1 MLQLDRLEFVDRIN
15 RLMYS
20 RKVLLLLA
28 VCGSLIT
35 ATVAV
40 WIYRIESRAL
50 SQQFYE
56 QVEDRALFLARELD
70 AGVEALYTLGEV
82 IRFVDSLPALVFDD
96 VAGATLA
103 RTPGLLAFEWL
114 PRVRAEQLAEFEA
127 KQQRYHA
134 GYRVQ
139 HFSGDG
145 EEISAAPRNFREYF
159 PVMYVTP
166 RQSNESALGADF
178 LSEKTRRKA
187 LVQAWHSGEFSL
199 SSPLKLL
206 QIEPGARGALLV
218 LPVYFGRPDNQ
229 AERQQALKGFVVAV
243 VDMRRVVNRVV
254 AQNSVDASYYMRI
267 EDVTAGA
274 ESLPLYVRGERAGH
288 LEQSV
293 ELPTF
298 GGRTLRVTMAPDA
311 VQYRLHSLYFPVVV
325 AFAGGLMVLLVCGY
339 LYLLQRR
346 GMVIGE
352 HVLRQTRALRE
363 ANFRLETL
371 SVTDPLTGLSNRR
384 AFDDYLDQEWQRA
397 ARDQSPLSILL
408 VDVDHFKKINDQH
421 GHPAGDACLR
431 ELAQRLRAH
440 FKRPADRVVRFG
452 GEEFAVVM
460 PGTDPRALAQANRFR
475 ELMEKTPIK
484 LTETESIVVT
494 ISAGLAT
501 VVPSEG
507 LTPRDLIKFADEA
520 MYQAKRGGRNRIECY
535 GDSRDAQNLV

>member
-1 MLQLDRLEFVDRIN
+1 MLQLDRLEVSGRIN

-35 ATVAV
+35 AVVAV

-56 QVEDRALFLARELD
+56 QVEARALSLARELD

-96 VAGATLA
+96 VAEATLV
-103 RTPGLLAFEWL
+103 RNPGLLAFEWL
-114 PRVRAEQLAEFEA
+114 PRVGAGQLQAYEA
-127 KQQRYHA
+127 QQQRYHA
-134 GYRVQ
+134 GFKVQ
-139 HFSGDG
+139 HFAPDG
-145 EEISAAPRNFREYF
+145 EGVILAPRDLPEYF
-159 PVMYVTP
+159 PVTYVTP
-166 RQSNESALGADF
+166 LNGNESALGADF
-178 LSEKTRRKA
+178 LSEGERRNA
-187 LVQAWHSGEFSL
+187 LLQAWHSGEFSL

-206 QIEPGARGALLV
+206 QMESGARGALLV
-218 LPVYFGRPDNQ
+218 LPVYFGRPTTQ
-229 AERQQALKGFVVAV
+229 AERQQALKGFVVAA
-243 VDMRRVVNRVV
+243 VDMRRVVSRIV
-254 AQNSVDASYYMRI
+254 ANNTIDASYYMRI
-267 EDVTAGA
+267 EDVTAGTKPV
-274 ESLPLYVRGERAGH
+274 PLYVRGARANH
-288 LEQSV
+288 LEQYV
-293 ELPTF
+293 ELATF
-298 GGRTLRVTMAPDA
+298 GGRTLRVTMAPNA
-311 VQYRLHSLYFPVVV
+311 VQYWLNSVYFPMVV

-352 HVLRQTRALRE
+352 HVRRQTQALRE

-397 ARDQSPLSILL
+397 VRDKTPLSILL
-408 VDVDHFKKINDQH
+408 VDVDHFKKINDQY

-431 ELAQRLRAH
+431 ELAQRLREH

-460 PGTDPRALAQANRFR
+460 PGTDPRAMTQADRFR
-475 ELMEKTPIK
+475 EVMEKTPIK
-484 LTETESIVVT
+484 LTESESIVVT

-501 VVPSEG
+501 VVPDAG

-535 GDSRDAQNLV
+535 SGQDAHELA

>member
-1 MLQLDRLEFVDRIN
+1 MLQLDRLDVGGRIN

-20 RKVLLLLA
+20 RKILVLLA

-35 ATVAV
+35 AVVGV

-82 IRFVDSLPALVFDD
+82 IRFADSLPALVFDD
-96 VAGATLA
+96 VAEATLK
-103 RTPGLLAFEWL
+103 RNPSLLALEWL
-114 PRVRAEQLAEFEA
+114 PRVSAEHLQAYEA
-127 KQQRYHA
+127 QQQHYHA
-134 GYRVQ
+134 GFNVQ
-139 HFSGDG
+139 HFARDG
-145 EEISAAPRNFREYF
+145 EGVIPAPRNLPEYF
-159 PVMYVTP
+159 PVTYVTP
-166 RQSNESALGADF
+166 LSGNESVLGADF
-178 LSEKTRRKA
+178 LSESERRKA
-187 LVQAWHSGEFSL
+187 LQQAWSTGKFSL

-206 QIEPGARGALLV
+206 QMESGARGVLLV
-218 LPVYFGRPDNQ
+218 LPVYFGRPDSQ
-229 AERQQALKGFVVAV
+229 VERQKALKGFVVAA
-243 VDMRRVVNRVV
+243 VDMRRVVGRIV
-254 AQNSVDASYYMRI
+254 AKNTMDASYYMRI
-267 EDVTAGA
+267 EDVTAGVEPVA
-274 ESLPLYVRGERAGH
+274 LFVRGARADY
-288 LEQSV
+288 LEQHV
-293 ELPTF
+293 ELATF
-298 GGRTLRVTMAPDA
+298 GGRVLRVTMAPDA
-311 VQYRLHSLYFPVVV
+311 VQHRLDSLYFPVVV

-352 HVLRQTRALRE
+352 HVRRQTQALRE

-397 ARDQSPLSILL
+397 VRDKTPLSILL
-408 VDVDHFKKINDQH
+408 VDVDHFKKINDEY

-431 ELAQRLRAH
+431 VLAQRLREH

-460 PGTDPRALAQANRFR
+460 PGTDPRAMAQAERFR
-475 ELMEKTPIK
+475 EAMAMTPIK
-484 LTETESIVVT
+484 LTEAESIVVR

-501 VVPSEG
+501 IVPDVG

-520 MYQAKRGGRNRIECY
+520 LYQAKRGGRNRIECY
-535 GDSRDAQNLV
+535 RGQGSHKLA

>member
-1 MLQLDRLEFVDRIN
+1 LLQLDRLELGGRIN
-15 RLMYS
+15 RLIYS

-35 ATVAV
+35 TAVAV

-70 AGVEALYTLGEV
+70 AGVEALYTIGEV

-103 RTPGLLAFEWL
+103 RNPGLLAFEWL
-114 PRVRAEQLAEFEA
+114 PRVRADQLVEFEA
-127 KQQRYHA
+127 KQQRYYA
-134 GYRVQ
+134 GYQVQ
-139 HFSGDG
+139 HFIGDG
-145 EEISAAPRNFREYF
+145 EKISPAPRDLPEYF
-159 PVMYVTP
+159 PVTYVTP
-166 RQSNESALGADF
+166 LHGNESALGADF
-178 LSEKTRRKA
+178 LSERNRRKA

-206 QIEPGARGALLV
+206 QIESGARGALLV

-229 AERQQALKGFVVAV
+229 EERRQALKGFVVAA
-243 VDMRRVVNRVV
+243 VDVRRVVSRIV
-254 AQNSVDASYYMRI
+254 AKNSVNASDYMRI
-267 EDVTAGA
+267 EDVTT
-274 ESLPLYVRGERAGH
+274 STDPLPLFVRGTSASH

-293 ELPTF
+293 ELATF

-311 VQYRLHSLYFPVVV
+311 VQYRLNSLYFPVVV

-384 AFDDYLDQEWQRA
+384 AFDDYLEQEWQRA
-397 ARDQSPLSILL
+397 ARDKTSLSILL
-408 VDVDHFKKINDQH
+408 VDVDHFKKINDQY

-431 ELAQRLRAH
+431 ELAQRLRGH

-460 PGTDPRALAQANRFR
+460 PGTDPRALSQADRFR
-475 ELMEKTPIK
+475 EVMEKTPIK
-484 LTETESIVVT
+484 LTEDESIVVT

-501 VVPSEG
+501 VIPDGG

-535 GDSRDAQNLV
+535 GGYQER